1 MALGPTVVAVTPSF
15 VRFLQQNVSLAFTS
29 KEHLITIMT
38 NPLSISAHIHT
49 HTHKELG
56 MKPRDISRRFSLGA
70 HPAKPRPPVL
80 NG

>member
-38 NPLSISAHIHT
+38 NPLSISAHT
-49 HTHKELG
+49 HTQRT
-56 MKPRDISRRFSLGA
+56 RDETQGHF
-70 HPAKPRPPVL
+70 
-80 NG
+80 